1 MKHTASAGETS
12 KSSGSSTNRPRRPL
26 ALWLRANFALCVDT
40 HGYVDLELRRLYRIR
55 SDRKSLAQG
64 FIRIV
69 DDSGDDYLYPAS
81 SFLPVRLSAAA
92 AKVFRQLA

>member
-1 MKHTASAGETS
+1 MKHTASAGGTS
-12 KSSGSSTNRPRRPL
+12 KSSGSSTNRRRPL
-26 ALWLRANFALCVDT
+26 ALWFRANFALCVET

-55 SDRKSLAQG
+55 ADRKALAQG

-69 DDSGDDYLYPAS
+69 DDSGEDYLFPAS
-81 SFLPVRLSAAA
+81 SFLPVRLSAGA